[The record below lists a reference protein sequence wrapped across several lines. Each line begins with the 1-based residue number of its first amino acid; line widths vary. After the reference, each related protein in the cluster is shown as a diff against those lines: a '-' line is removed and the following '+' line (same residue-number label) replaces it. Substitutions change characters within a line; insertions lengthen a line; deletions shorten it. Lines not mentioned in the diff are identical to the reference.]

1 VVLGWAL
8 LSEELSVG
16 TLAGAGLIVASVAAI
31 VTRESSHPATE
42 PEPAPVPAH
51 EATTA
56 EDERCIKQPAV
67 VDSVS

>member
-8 LSEELSVG
+8 LSEQLSVG

-31 VTRESSHPATE
+31 VTRESPR
-42 PEPAPVPAH
+42 PEPDPAAAP
-51 EATTA
+51 EAIA
-56 EDERCIKQPAV
+56 EEERCIKQPTV

>member
-1 VVLGWAL
+1 VLGWAL

-42 PEPAPVPAH
+42 PVPAH